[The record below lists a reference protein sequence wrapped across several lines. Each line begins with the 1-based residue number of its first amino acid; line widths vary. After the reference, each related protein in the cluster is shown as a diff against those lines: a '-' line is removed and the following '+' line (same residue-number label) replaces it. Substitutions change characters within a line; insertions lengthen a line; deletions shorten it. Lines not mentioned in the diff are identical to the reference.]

1 MRIITDTTTLY
12 TPEEGKELGITVV
25 PACTIIDEK
34 AYKDYEDITS
44 DEFIKKIQEGAVPTT
59 SQPAIGE
66 LMEIFEESEEELLV
80 LTIGDG
86 LSGTYQNAVGAKQS
100 MDENEH
106 IHVMNTKTLAG
117 PQRYLVQKAMRLKEE
132 GVSLER
138 IKVELAK
145 CIETSVSFVIPEDF
159 EFLRRSGRLTSI
171 AAKLATMVKIVP
183 VLTQTEDK
191 KRITLFS
198 IKRSKKKA
206 LMSIIVYLKE
216 LGANEEYL
224 ITISHAGVVEEAKNA
239 AQKIKEHFVN
249 VQTEI
254 FQLPPTLITHGG
266 PGCLVIQAIRK

>member
-12 TPEEGKELGITVV
+12 TPEEGKELGITIV

-106 IHVMNTKTLAG
+106 IHVMDTKTLAG

-138 IKVELAK
+138 IKEELAK

-206 LMSIIVYLKE
+206 LMSIIDYLKE

-224 ITISHAGVVEEAKNA
+224 ITISHAGVVEEAKNV
-239 AQKIKEHFVN
+239 AQKIKEHFAN
-249 VQTEI
+249 VQTEM

-266 PGCLVIQAIRK
+266 PGCVVIQAIRK

>member
-12 TPEEGKELGITVV
+12 IPEEGKELGITIV

-138 IKVELAK
+138 IKEELAK

-206 LMSIIVYLKE
+206 LMSIIDYLKE